1 MTQTFSCIACGAPN
15 EPETNASRMACTF
28 CGTNLTIPEHL
39 RTKPQPKIEKNF
51 KKTESSRPV
60 EIEAVEVLRK
70 SQPIAIR
77 AWNLF
82 AAWTWLRWL
91 IPTCL
96 TIFIFGMIACV
107 IFGVLPFIIK

>member
-1 MTQTFSCIACGAPN
+1 MTQTFNCIACGAPN

-39 RTKPQPKIEKNF
+39 RIKSQPKVETNF

-60 EIEAVEVLRK
+60 EVEAVEVLRK

-96 TIFIFGMIACV
+96 TIFIILCV
-107 IFGVLPFIIK
+107 GFLIVLFVFS

>member
-1 MTQTFSCIACGAPN
+1 MTRLFSCNACGAPN
-15 EPETNASRMACTF
+15 EPEANASRMTCAF

-39 RTKPQPKIEKNF
+39 RIKSPPKVETNF
-51 KKTESSRPV
+51 KKTESRRPIEV
-60 EIEAVEVLRK
+60 EAVEVLRK

-82 AAWTWLRWL
+82 AAWVWLRWL

-96 TIFIFGMIACV
+96 IILIILCV
-107 IFGVLPFIIK
+107 VFAIILFSFSFS

>member
-1 MTQTFSCIACGAPN
+1 MTQTFQCTACGAPN
-15 EPETNASRMACTF
+15 QPEAGLMYMLCTY
-28 CGTNLTIPEHL
+28 CGTNLTIPESL
-39 RTKPQPKIEKNF
+39 RIKSMPRVEKSFTKAETTRPIE
-51 KKTESSRPV
+51 V
-60 EIEAVEVLRK
+60 EAADILRK

-96 TIFIFGMIACV
+96 TIFIVLCV
-107 IFGVLPFIIK
+107 GFVIVLFVFS